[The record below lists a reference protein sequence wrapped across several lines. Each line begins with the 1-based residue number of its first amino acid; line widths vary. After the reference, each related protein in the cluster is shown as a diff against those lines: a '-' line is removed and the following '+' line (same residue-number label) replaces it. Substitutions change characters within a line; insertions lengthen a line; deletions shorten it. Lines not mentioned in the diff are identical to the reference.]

1 MIAIAHFVAVT
12 FYLAA
17 AAVAALPFAR
27 RVKAPVA
34 SVIIALLLGVGAH
47 ATALAALTK
56 QTGAASLTGLGPGLS
71 FAGLV
76 LALSLVVVESLARE
90 VSLTL
95 VAAPVAALVTMA
107 GNLAGLH
114 PFLEPQGTRAV
125 WLTMH
130 IVLSFVGIAAYATAA
145 AAGVMYL
152 VARRELKSARFGAI
166 FRFFPPLD
174 TLDRVNHLASIAG
187 FLGLT
192 LGVALA
198 AAYSFE
204 YRAVVIPQI
213 IWGIGAWIGVSALA
227 LGRVLRG
234 WQARRAALMSA
245 VTFASVIAL
254 YVVFRI
260 ASLNR
265 GQFRRHRRHS
275 QSALAGRCRSVGNR
289 RGPESHSGAGKR
301 GRAPPAHHP
310 PRRLS
315 RCTSRAGDARDS
327 GDRLARSERPDRR
340 RRQRARETRQHH

>member
-27 RVKAPVA
+27 RVKAPVGA
-34 SVIIALLLGVGAH
+34 VIVALLLGIGAH
-47 ATALAALTK
+47 ATALAGLTK
-56 QTGAASLTGLGPGLS
+56 AMGAASVTGLGPGLS

-76 LALSLVVVESLARE
+76 LALSLVVVESVARE

-95 VAAPVAALVTMA
+95 VAAPVAALVTIGA
-107 GNLAGLH
+107 NLAGMH
-114 PFLEPQGTRAV
+114 PFLEPQGTRAL

-130 IVLSFVGIAAYATAA
+130 IVLSFIGIAAYATAA
-145 AAGVMYL
+145 AAGTMYL
-152 VARRELKSARFGAI
+152 VARRELKSAHFGAI

-174 TLDRVNHLASIAG
+174 TLDRVNHVASIAG

-192 LGVALA
+192 LGLALA
-198 AAYSFE
+198 GAYSVP
-204 YRAVVIPQI
+204 YSALLVPQL
-213 IWGIGAWIGVSALA
+213 IWGLGAWIGVSALA

-245 VTFASVIAL
+245 VTFASVVLL

-265 GQFRRHRRHS
+265 GQF
-275 QSALAGRCRSVGNR
+275 L
-289 RGPESHSGAGKR
+289 
-301 GRAPPAHHP
+301 
-310 PRRLS
+310 
-315 RCTSRAGDARDS
+315 
-327 GDRLARSERPDRR
+327 
-340 RRQRARETRQHH
+340 

>member
-17 AAVAALPFAR
+17 AAIAALPFAR

-34 SVIIALLLGVGAH
+34 AVILALLLGIGAH
-47 ATALAALTK
+47 ATALAGLTK

-76 LALSLVVVESLARE
+76 LALSLLVVESLARE

-95 VAAPVAALVTMA
+95 VAAPVAAAVTMA
-107 GNLAGLH
+107 ANLAGLR

-130 IVLSFVGIAAYATAA
+130 IVLSFAGIAAYATAA

-204 YRAVVIPQI
+204 YRAIVVPQI
-213 IWGIGAWIGVSALA
+213 IWGVGAWIGVSALA

-234 WQARRAALMSA
+234 WQARRAAWMSA

-265 GQFRRHRRHS
+265 GQF
-275 QSALAGRCRSVGNR
+275 L
-289 RGPESHSGAGKR
+289 
-301 GRAPPAHHP
+301 
-310 PRRLS
+310 
-315 RCTSRAGDARDS
+315 
-327 GDRLARSERPDRR
+327 
-340 RRQRARETRQHH
+340 

>member
-17 AAVAALPFAR
+17 AAIAALPFAR
-27 RVKAPVA
+27 RVKAPVGA
-34 SVIIALLLGVGAH
+34 VIIALLLGIGAH
-47 ATALAALTK
+47 ATALAGLTRA
-56 QTGAASLTGLGPGLS
+56 TGAASLTGLGPALS

-95 VAAPVAALVTMA
+95 VAAPVAAVATIA
-107 GNLAGLH
+107 GNIAGMH
-114 PFLEPQGTRAV
+114 PFLEAQGTRAV

-145 AAGVMYL
+145 AAGTMYL

-166 FRFFPPLD
+166 FRFFPPLE

-198 AAYSFE
+198 TAYSFE

-213 IWGIGAWIGVSALA
+213 IWGIGAWLGVSALA

-234 WQARRAALMSA
+234 WQSRRAALMSA
-245 VTFASVIAL
+245 VSFAGVIAL
-254 YVVFRI
+254 YVVFRV

-265 GQFRRHRRHS
+265 GQF
-275 QSALAGRCRSVGNR
+275 L
-289 RGPESHSGAGKR
+289 
-301 GRAPPAHHP
+301 
-310 PRRLS
+310 
-315 RCTSRAGDARDS
+315 
-327 GDRLARSERPDRR
+327 
-340 RRQRARETRQHH
+340 

>member
-1 MIAIAHFVAVT
+1 MIATAHFIAVT

-17 AAVAALPFAR
+17 SAIAALPFAR
-27 RVKAPVA
+27 RVKAPVLW
-34 SVIIALLLGVGAH
+34 VVVVLLLGIGAH
-47 ATALAALTK
+47 ATALASLTR
-56 QTGAASLTGLGPGLS
+56 QTGAAPLTGLGPALS

-76 LALSLVVVESLARE
+76 VAISLVVVESLARE

-95 VAAPVAALVTMA
+95 VAAPVAALVTMT

-130 IVLSFVGIAAYATAA
+130 IVLSFIGIAAYATAA
-145 AAGVMYL
+145 AAGTMYL
-152 VARRELKSARFGAI
+152 VARRELKSAQFGAI

-174 TLDRVNHLASIAG
+174 TLDRVNHIASIAG

-192 LGVALA
+192 LGLALA
-198 AAYSFE
+198 GAYSLE
-204 YRAVVIPQI
+204 YRALVVPQL
-213 IWGIGAWIGVSALA
+213 IWGLGAWVGVSALA

-245 VTFASVIAL
+245 VTFASVVLL

-265 GQFRRHRRHS
+265 GQF
-275 QSALAGRCRSVGNR
+275 L
-289 RGPESHSGAGKR
+289 
-301 GRAPPAHHP
+301 
-310 PRRLS
+310 
-315 RCTSRAGDARDS
+315 
-327 GDRLARSERPDRR
+327 
-340 RRQRARETRQHH
+340 

>member
-1 MIAIAHFVAVT
+1 MIAIAHFLAVT

-34 SVIIALLLGVGAH
+34 AVVIALLLGIGAH
-47 ATALAALTK
+47 ATALAGLTK
-56 QTGAASLTGLGPGLS
+56 ETGAASLTGLGPGLS

-76 LALSLVVVESLARE
+76 LAISLVVVESLARE

-107 GNLAGLH
+107 ANLAGMR

-145 AAGVMYL
+145 AAGTMYL

-174 TLDRVNHLASIAG
+174 TLDRVNHLASITG

-198 AAYSFE
+198 TAYSFQ
-204 YRAVVIPQI
+204 YRAVVVPQI
-213 IWGIGAWIGVSALA
+213 IWGIAAWLGVSALVF
-227 LGRVLRG
+227 GRLLRG

-254 YVVFRI
+254 YVVFRM

-265 GQFRRHRRHS
+265 GQF
-275 QSALAGRCRSVGNR
+275 L
-289 RGPESHSGAGKR
+289 
-301 GRAPPAHHP
+301 
-310 PRRLS
+310 
-315 RCTSRAGDARDS
+315 
-327 GDRLARSERPDRR
+327 
-340 RRQRARETRQHH
+340 